1 MRVEIGFELGDGVL
15 AQSASSR
22 LFDEGFKSRADVSG
36 DTTRFFDGGGGMR
49 GSFSFSTD
57 SVVSVVVSVVVVVS
71 REASFLAFDAVGRLT
86 EISNVR
92 DDAVF
97 FPQLFDWRSG
107 IVRYFLH
114 FAFVQR
120 DSF

>member
-1 MRVEIGFELGDGVL
+1 MRGEIRFELGDGVRL
-15 AQSASSR
+15 AQSAPSR

-36 DTTRFFDGGGGMR
+36 DTRFFDGGGGMR

-57 SVVSVVVSVVVVVS
+57 SVGYVVVSVVVVS

-92 DDAVF
+92 DAAVF

-114 FAFVQR
+114 FAFIQR